1 MTIAEVRLN
10 RMVSLVAELSR
21 RRDGE
26 QPSATLDELA
36 QLLDTTPEEVQADIR
51 RLTYLYE
58 SSDTEWLL
66 SLVLIVEGDRVEGG
80 SGGPFRRPMRLTPD
94 ELLVLRLSLGVDG
107 DEIDP
112 LTEEHDRGAAVAPYE
127 PHTGEMGFVDLV
139 LRAIDQQER
148 IELQYT
154 GVEGQ
159 EPTVRIV
166 HPYQI
171 VANRG
176 CTYVVGWCELRSA
189 WRRFRVDRILDI
201 RDTKEPFEA
210 RGDCPYG
217 RTFDGKG
224 DPLDAVLVRFSDRI
238 ARWVSESHSSATR
251 NEDGSVTVA
260 FEAASTE
267 WMVER
272 VLQYG
277 PDAEVL
283 EPASYRRAVQG
294 AVS

>member
-1 MTIAEVRLN
+1 MSIAEVRLN

-21 RRDGE
+21 RRD
-26 QPSATLDELA
+26 SAEPTITLDELA
-36 QLLDTTPEEVQADIR
+36 QILDTTPEEVQADIR

-94 ELLVLRLSLGVDG
+94 ELLVLKLSLGVDG

-112 LTEEHDRGAAVAPYE
+112 LTAEHDRGAAVAPYQPQE
-127 PHTGEMGFVDLV
+127 GEVGFVDIV
-139 LRAIDQQER
+139 LRAIEQQER
-148 IELQYT
+148 IELRYA
-154 GVEGQ
+154 GAEGQ
-159 EPTVRIV
+159 EPTARIV
-166 HPYQI
+166 HPYQV

-176 CTYVVGWCELRSA
+176 RTYVVGWCELRGA
-189 WRRFRVDRILDI
+189 WRRFRIDRILEI

-217 RTFDGKG
+217 RTFDGMG
-224 DPLDAVLVRFSDRI
+224 DPLDAVVVRFSDRI
-238 ARWVSESHSSATR
+238 ARWVSESHSSTTR

-260 FEAASTE
+260 YEVASTE

-277 PDAEVL
+277 ADAEVL
-283 EPASYRRAVQG
+283 EPGFYRDAVQK

>member
-1 MTIAEVRLN
+1 MSIAEVRLN
-10 RMVSLVAELSR
+10 RMVSLVAELGR

-26 QPSATLDELA
+26 QPAATFDELA
-36 QLLDTTPEEVQADIR
+36 QLLDTTPEEIQADIR

-66 SLVLIVEGDRVEGG
+66 SLTLNVEGDRVEGG

-94 ELLVLRLSLGVDG
+94 ELLVLKLSLSLDG

-112 LTEEHDRGAAVAPYE
+112 LTPAPEHRPVVAPYE
-127 PHTGEMGFVDLV
+127 PREGEIDFVDRL
-139 LRAIDQQER
+139 LRAIDQQESV
-148 IELQYT
+148 ELRYA

-166 HPYQI
+166 HPYQV

-176 CTYVVGWCELRSA
+176 RTYVVGWCELRVD
-189 WRRFRVDRILDI
+189 WRRFRIDRILDL

-210 RGDCPYG
+210 RGDCPYD
-217 RTFDGKG
+217 RTFDGSA
-224 DPLDAVLVRFSDRI
+224 DQLDAVLVRFSDRI
-238 ARWVSESHSSATR
+238 ARWVSESHPSATR
-251 NEDGSVTVA
+251 NEDGSVTVTY
-260 FEAASTE
+260 EAASTE

-283 EPASYRRAVQG
+283 EPGLYRDAVLKG
-294 AVS
+294 VS